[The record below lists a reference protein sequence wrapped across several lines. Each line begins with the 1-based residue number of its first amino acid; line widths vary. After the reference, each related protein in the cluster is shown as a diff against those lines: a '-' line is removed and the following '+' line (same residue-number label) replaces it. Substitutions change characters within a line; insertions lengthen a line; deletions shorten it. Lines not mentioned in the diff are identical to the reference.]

1 MDITVF
7 LDKVVG
13 FLWGT
18 PLLFG
23 LLGTGLFFTVKS
35 GFWQFR
41 HLGFSIKHIG
51 NMIKKGKNSNGGGK
65 SGILSSYE
73 AIATSLGSAVGVG
86 NVAGVSSAIALGGP
100 GALFWMWIC
109 ALVGMATKM
118 AEITLALHYRT
129 RDENGEAYGGPTYY
143 IEKGFKEKKY
153 PGWRIL
159 ASVFGF
165 GILCD
170 YFLGMSA
177 YTVSEAVGTTF
188 NISPIYIAIVFAIS
202 LTAVVLGGIK
212 RLGSVLSV
220 VVPFMCLVYIFSG
233 IVIIIKDASQLPAT
247 FALIFES
254 AFTPA
259 APIGGFAG
267 ASVALA
273 FRTGIARS
281 IYSNEAGWG
290 TAPMIHSTA
299 KVDHPVE
306 QGVLGVME
314 VFIDTIIVCSITGL
328 VVINTGAWNS
338 GLSASELAIHAF
350 TLGLGKVGGY
360 ILVLCIFLLGWTS
373 VTAKYTMYEIVLRHV
388 FGFGQKAREII
399 IKIMRSCMALPGLFL
414 TIYTVKNGIPSSI
427 VWLFADIVTGIPTFV
442 NLISILLLSKKFFE
456 LLKDYNSTQFGE
468 RLENKE
474 RVKAFFES

>member
-1 MDITVF
+1 MDITVL

-13 FLWGT
+13 FLWGA

-23 LLGTGLFFTVKS
+23 LVGTGIFFTVKS

-41 HLGFSIKHIG
+41 HIGFAFKNVI
-51 NMIKKGKNSNGGGK
+51 NMLKPKKSSNNDQ
-65 SGILSSYE
+65 SGILTSYE
-73 AIATSLGSAVGVG
+73 AIATALGSAVGVG
-86 NVAGVSSAIALGGP
+86 NIAGVASAIALGGP
-100 GALFWMWIC
+100 GALLWMWVS
-109 ALVGMATKM
+109 ALLGMATKM

-129 RDENGEAYGGPTYY
+129 KDANGEAYGGPTYY
-143 IEKGFKEKKY
+143 IEKGFKENKY
-153 PGWRIL
+153 PCWKIL
-159 ASVFGF
+159 VTIFGF
-165 GILCD
+165 GILSD

-177 YTVSEAVGTTF
+177 YTVSEAVATTF
-188 NISPIYIAIVFAIS
+188 NINPITVAIVFAIA

-212 RLGSVLSV
+212 RLGSVLSI
-220 VVPFMCLVYIFSG
+220 VVPFMCLIYIFSG
-233 IVIIIKDASQLPAT
+233 IVIIFKDVSQLPGT
-247 FALIFES
+247 FALIFKS

-267 ASVALA
+267 ASIALA
-273 FRTGIARS
+273 FRTGISRGV
-281 IYSNEAGWG
+281 YSNEAGWG

-306 QGVLGVME
+306 QGVLGVVE

-338 GLSASELAIHAF
+338 GLSAAELAIHAF

-373 VTAKYTMYEIVLRHV
+373 VTAKYTNYEIVLRHV
-388 FGFGQKAREII
+388 FGFSKRTRDLII
-399 IKIMRSCMALPGLFL
+399 RIMRSCVALPGLFL

-442 NLISILLLSKKFFE
+442 NLIAILLLSKKFFA
-456 LLKDYNSTQFGE
+456 LLKDYNVEHFGE

-474 RVKAFFES
+474 KVKAFYES

>member
-1 MDITVF
+1 MDFTVL

-23 LLGTGLFFTVKS
+23 LVGTGIFFTIKS

-41 HLGFSIKHIG
+41 HLGFAFKNVM
-51 NMIKKGKNSNGGGK
+51 NMLKPKKSSNDGQ
-65 SGILSSYE
+65 SGILTSYE
-73 AIATSLGSAVGVG
+73 AIATALGSAVGIG
-86 NVAGVSSAIALGGP
+86 NIAGVSSAIALGGP

-143 IEKGFKEKKY
+143 IEKGFKENKY
-153 PGWRIL
+153 PGWKIL

-165 GILCD
+165 GILSD

-177 YTVSEAVGTTF
+177 YTVSEAVGATF
-188 NISPIYIAIVFAIS
+188 NISPITVAIVFAIA
-202 LTAVVLGGIK
+202 LTAVVIGGIK
-212 RLGSVLSV
+212 RLGSVLAV

-233 IVIIIKDASQLPAT
+233 IVIILKDVSQLPAT
-247 FALIFES
+247 FTLIFKS

-267 ASVALA
+267 ASIALA
-273 FRTGIARS
+273 FRTGIARGV
-281 IYSNEAGWG
+281 YSNEAGWG

-299 KVDHPVE
+299 KVNHPVE

-360 ILVLCIFLLGWTS
+360 ILVLSIFLLGWSS
-373 VTAKYTMYEIVLRHV
+373 VTAKYTNYEIVLRHV
-388 FGFGQKAREII
+388 FGFSKRTRDLI
-399 IKIMRSCMALPGLFL
+399 IKIMRCCVALPGLFL

-442 NLISILLLSKKFFE
+442 NLIAILLLSKKFFE
-456 LLKDYNSTQFGE
+456 LLKDYNNEHFGE
-468 RLENKE
+468 KLENKE
-474 RVKAFFES
+474 KVKAFYES